1 MSPPEFTP
9 PTRTRLEEDAPRSG
23 PPLASRFPAPVVA
36 TATRLAA
43 AITALFGPSIDL
55 AFTEERGPD
64 TLRAGRPPGPWLH
77 VEGHGY
83 SGGGGYDGGLSSF
96 TVRVEGLEVAGA
108 PVRFAITLEDTDLNG
123 WYDHLRLDERSPA
136 ARALR
141 DALEA

>member
-9 PTRTRLEEDAPRSG
+9 PIRTRLEEDASGG
-23 PPLASRFPAPVVA
+23 PPLAARFPAPVIA
-36 TATRLAA
+36 TASRLAA
-43 AITALFGPSIDL
+43 AIASLFGQQIDL
-55 AFTEERGPD
+55 GFTEERGPV

-77 VEGHGY
+77 VEGHGHA
-83 SGGGGYDGGLSSF
+83 GGGAYDGGLSSY

-108 PVRFAITLEDTDLNG
+108 PVRFAILLEDTDLNG
-123 WYDHLRLDERSPA
+123 WYDYLRPDERSAA